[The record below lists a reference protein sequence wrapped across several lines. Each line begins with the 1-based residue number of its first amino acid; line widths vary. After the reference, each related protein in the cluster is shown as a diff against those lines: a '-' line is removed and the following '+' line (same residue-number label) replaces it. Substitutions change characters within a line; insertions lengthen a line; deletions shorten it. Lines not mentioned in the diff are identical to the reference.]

1 MTLQHVLEIIKA
13 ANQIKQWPNEYR
25 IYAPNGASHKFALV
39 YCDENGN
46 VTSFVTNLNGAVYT
60 LSAVEQKQ
68 IQAALNLRMQQL
80 NIKSIYSSGKGGQG
94 K

>member
-1 MTLQHVLEIIKA
+1 MTLQQVLETIKA

-25 IYAPNGASHKFALV
+25 IYAPNGATHKFALV

-94 K
+94 R

>member
-1 MTLQHVLEIIKA
+1 MTSQHVLEIIKA

-80 NIKSIYSSGKGGQG
+80 NIKSVYQSKSNTK
-94 K
+94 

>member
-80 NIKSIYSSGKGGQG
+80 NIKSIYSSGKGRQG

>member
-39 YCDENGN
+39 YCDENGK

-94 K
+94 R

>member
-80 NIKSIYSSGKGGQG
+80 NIKSVYQSKSNTK
-94 K
+94 

>member
-25 IYAPNGASHKFALV
+25 IYAPNGASHKFAVV

>member
-1 MTLQHVLEIIKA
+1 MTLQQVLETIKA

-39 YCDENGN
+39 YCDDNGN

-60 LSAVEQKQ
+60 LSSAEQKQ
-68 IQAALNLRMQQL
+68 VQAALNLRMQQL
-80 NIKSIYSSGKGGQG
+80 NIKSIYSGGNGGQG
-94 K
+94 R